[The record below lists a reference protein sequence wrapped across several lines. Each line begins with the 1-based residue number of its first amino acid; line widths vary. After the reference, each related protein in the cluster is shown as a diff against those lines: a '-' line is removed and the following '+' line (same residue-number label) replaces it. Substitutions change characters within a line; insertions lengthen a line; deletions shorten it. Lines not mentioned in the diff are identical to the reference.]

1 MTLATRSASEKRRK
15 GKPRGIRRD
24 RDCSTCQDRGI
35 KCDVNRPSCGQC
47 RRDDLICPGFAIR
60 VRWAADATNADST
73 AVTTSNNGILASAGV
88 SESKINEG
96 VDATST
102 STDLRVEQNS
112 PSSTIPSRASV
123 EDSPNWTSN
132 LADYLHYFTS
142 KYAQARVA
150 RNPHDG
156 AAPDDPGGVAGV
168 WHFAWDHISQR
179 LRESGSQH
187 ALNKHLLYSRALQG
201 LNQAVQESDILA
213 IFGMTTLAFLD
224 VREGPFGRWARHL
237 CGAKALL
244 DLHCQD
250 FEALSQLYS
259 TTPGLKQA
267 VSLLQWYDVMG
278 LVIHQDRHL
287 IFDDFHRRDMDPT
300 FFELVG
306 CAQDTFR
313 LYVEIAQGYTT
324 AAPHQAYH
332 RMCTQLLKVSHSPD
346 NEMLLLQDA
355 WRYAA
360 FYVALDYLHP
370 DSVKETDEAAALV
383 ADSICDIVDKI
394 MPLENHLF
402 VHLKVQV
409 FFMGIFAPKE
419 HHLHKA
425 DSFWRFCESLSPP
438 SYSMAQKLS
447 AERRKRR
454 LQKQVSTG
462 NSSGASQA

>member
-1 MTLATRSASEKRRK
+1 MTTS
-15 GKPRGIRRD
+15 
-24 RDCSTCQDRGI
+24 
-35 KCDVNRPSCGQC
+35 
-47 RRDDLICPGFAIR
+47 
-60 VRWAADATNADST
+60 
-73 AVTTSNNGILASAGV
+73 SNNGILASASAGV
-88 SESKINEG
+88 SESNINEG
-96 VDATST
+96 VEAATST
-102 STDLRVEQNS
+102 STDLCVEQQNS
-112 PSSTIPSRASV
+112 SSSSVIPSRASV
-123 EDSPNWTSN
+123 EDGPNWTSN

-150 RNPHDG
+150 RNPHVG
-156 AAPDDPGGVAGV
+156 LAPDDPGGVAGV

-179 LRESGSQH
+179 LRESGSHH
-187 ALNKHLLYSRALQG
+187 ALDKHLLYSRALQG

-237 CGAKALL
+237 RGAKALL

-250 FEALSQLYS
+250 FEALSRLYS

-267 VSLLQWYDVMG
+267 VSLLLWYDVMG
-278 LVIHQDRHL
+278 LVIHQDRRL
-287 IFDDFHRRDMDPT
+287 IFDDFHRRDMEPT

-332 RMCTQLLKVSHSPD
+332 RICTQLLKVSHSPD

-370 DSVKETDEAAALV
+370 GSVKETDEAAALV

-394 MPLENHLF
+394 LPLESHLF

-419 HHLHKA
+419 RHLLKA
-425 DSFWRFCESLSPP
+425 DSFWRFCESSSPP

-447 AERRKRR
+447 AARRKRR
-454 LQKQVSTG
+454 SQKQVSTG
-462 NSSGASQA
+462 SSSGVS